1 MNENKPKKRNDSN
14 NNEDINMLDVDEIS
28 NRIKNFEPNEI
39 KDFIK
44 RPFKTIAIVTLIII
58 QVFLLLCSGILFVS
72 VGTYKFF
79 DNQTYDH
86 YLPYTILGTLLLI
99 PGVYYSFILINIWL
113 SREGYDYDLVPDLN
127 E

>member
-44 RPFKTIAIVTLIII
+44 RPFKTIAIVTLLII
-58 QVFLLLCSGILFVS
+58 
-72 VGTYKFF
+72 
-79 DNQTYDH
+79 
-86 YLPYTILGTLLLI
+86 
-99 PGVYYSFILINIWL
+99 
-113 SREGYDYDLVPDLN
+113 
-127 E
+127 